1 MWPVLATVDAFI
13 KTDGGVKPRTGNI
26 MLKMDPKG
34 GSWATRANHDY
45 TTIERGSDYEISYWV
60 YAPTAATLTVKAVQ
74 NAVNVDPITFTDSI
88 KPAGAWVNVIHRV
101 TPGRNITQLRIDFT
115 DSGGTLYLDDV
126 TLRKVTT
133 TDKHPAEGVYEN
145 GDCEDPAQLLAETR
159 AELQHRSAPTVSY
172 EADVLA
178 LSRAGLDAS
187 YVGLGDRIQ
196 LVDTTFTPDLRLEG
210 RVLQLEEDLLD
221 PTATTVTIGNIIERF
236 THASRGY
243 EQRLDRVIAESGA
256 WSSTSQQLSAN
267 AGKWDDV
274 AQTVVDNTNRW
285 STAADTITANAP
297 AWNAATLAVNTGK
310 TTWDTAAGTLAKK
323 QAGWD
328 AASAGLAA
336 NAAAWTSAADTLAA
350 RQPAWDATANAVA
363 AKQDAW
369 DNAAGKVAADAAA
382 WDETA
387 TTVRRNGDRWDMAA
401 DDADTL
407 SAIIRHAGQSVT
419 VAYGPTSITLD
430 DTVAITD
437 RTGTW
442 TFADGTFVKQTT
454 QA

>member
-285 STAADTITANAP
+285 STAA
-297 AWNAATLAVNTGK
+297 
-310 TTWDTAAGTLAKK
+310 GTLAKK